1 MVQFVDSLPVASVL
15 EEHNSIQ
22 AYFRKHRPDPSAAYG
37 IKPEVMD
44 TYVRSCGA
52 CRAPAAS
59 FYFSVAFFAFAIA
72 ARFNAQ

>member
-22 AYFRKHRPDPSAAYG
+22 AYFRKHRPDPSAPYG

-52 CRAPAAS
+52 
-59 FYFSVAFFAFAIA
+59 
-72 ARFNAQ
+72 